1 MKIMEFLLKTAKS
14 IASSKTLMQV
24 LKFIAQATLMYMG
37 KKISIQPNHI
47 DRYDSKNV
55 IYQYNKNNDEI
66 NPILAEEVFSLHNI
80 IEFIVKYNERNN
92 IKTNNK
98 DIVDFIVA
106 ITKIVDPNRD
116 PRQLVSE
123 YYNNDIIKI
132 FNDDVKKTSSLV
144 DTEDIN
150 AGKLYVPDKELKV
163 STNEAEFIKS
173 NKNDYLENRLNI
185 DEKDVDKIKDI
196 IIDYHKKNKT
206 REVIDYFNKYSL
218 KEGKVI

>member
-1 MKIMEFLLKTAKS
+1 M
-14 IASSKTLMQV
+14 
-24 LKFIAQATLMYMG
+24 
-37 KKISIQPNHI
+37 
-47 DRYDSKNV
+47 
-55 IYQYNKNNDEI
+55 
-66 NPILAEEVFSLHNI
+66 
-80 IEFIVKYNERNN
+80 
-92 IKTNNK
+92 
-98 DIVDFIVA
+98 
-106 ITKIVDPNRD
+106 DPNRD

-163 STNEAEFIKS
+163 STNEADFIKS

>member
-14 IASSKTLMQV
+14 IAANKTLMQV

-37 KKISIQPNHI
+37 KKISIQPSHI

-92 IKTNNK
+92 IKTTNK
-98 DIVDFIVA
+98 DIVDFIIA

-116 PRQLVSE
+116 PRKLVSE

-163 STNEAEFIKS
+163 STNEADFIKS

-185 DEKDVDKIKDI
+185 NEKDTDKIKDI

>member
-14 IASSKTLMQV
+14 IAANKTLMQV

-92 IKTNNK
+92 IKTTNK
-98 DIVDFIVA
+98 DIVDFIIA

-116 PRQLVSE
+116 PRKLVNE

-163 STNEAEFIKS
+163 STNEADFIKS

-185 DEKDVDKIKDI
+185 NEKDTDKIKDI